1 MGAVTQGFQ
10 LAGNVLNGSAKAGS
24 FALRHK
30 KKLMAGTAGVYAYPY
45 VEPIARAAYNIYHWS
60 KDNLGG
66 FGTLLAGTAV
76 GAIAIAA
83 FSKTA
88 KLIKKAALA
97 AVLAGGLY
105 LGASYLFNKSAT
117 GAAVAATGLGF
128 SALGVENVFDLGQA
142 WKTIKGNTV
151 GKLSSVFSRLTNTA
165 ALGGLAPKVTTSL
178 NGLAQPD
185 IPNSDPLRIP
195 DTEFSPSR
203 IPAVPRQLV
212 TPEVDSAPNVDTMRT
227 PQVDVTTDVDTLRV
241 PTQNT
246 DSSRINVT
254 TDKPVSTPDTPG
266 KLTTPDVASE
276 PPLVDT
282 TPAAPI
288 KTANVAD
295 DVTDFA
301 QKEASMLSKISDSWT
316 AIRAGKIGQHL
327 PAIAGTAAVAGIGAL
342 LVRACDDQIDFATSL
357 KEQGLIDEG
366 GLDAYIAFNN
376 KSKLKIGSDLAIG
389 AADPTGASLIYTA
402 KVEKDTYDDF
412 KDWLDKHG
420 ALLSPDQAK
429 ALSMSIFTPDTV
441 SKEIAN
447 EVQRNIPTSYAG
459 QPKVLHGVI
468 GARMELDNFLAENPY
483 PGTHLAFDPT
493 KPTSFE
499 EIESM
504 QSDWHQQQGEYM
516 EGIRQEVAKLVSD
529 PNSDSTRAYLSL
541 YKPEDRL
548 NLAVRLSKADEN
560 VSSYPELSA
569 YLGAK
574 ETWNPLDDRR
584 SKNAIIGD
592 EESLTKLDDYIVG
605 QLNRANVDTQQLT
618 NPRPA
623 SRPTAPILAM

>member
-1 MGAVTQGFQ
+1 MSTLTLGRRLGGELLGGAARTTGRV
-10 LAGNVLNGSAKAGS
+10 AGGTTAVAGAGYLS
-24 FALRHK
+24 YNWLESK
-30 KKLMAGTAGVYAYPY
+30 IGGTASKLRLGV
-45 VEPIARAAYNIYHWS
+45 S
-60 KDNLGG
+60 GL
-66 FGTLLAGTAV
+66 
-76 GAIAIAA
+76 AIAYAA
-83 FSKTA
+83 FRGIKSAVSNTA
-88 KLIKKAALA
+88 SLIKKAAIA
-97 AVLAGGLY
+97 AVIGFGGYALY
-105 LGASYLFNKSAT
+105 QYFNKNAAGATIASA
-117 GAAVAATGLGF
+117 AGLGI
-128 SALGVENVFDLGQA
+128 SALGEDSLFQLKNA
-142 WKTIKGNTV
+142 WKTMTGNTFE
-151 GKLSSVFSRLTNTA
+151 KLSSVFSRLTNTTA
-165 ALGGLAPKVTTSL
+165 VVGSAPNVTTSL
-178 NGLAQPD
+178 NGLAQPS
-185 IPNSDPLRIP
+185 IPNP
-195 DTEFSPSR
+195 DSLLVPNTKLSPSR
-203 IPAVPRQLV
+203 IPAVPRQPA
-212 TPEVDSAPNVDTMRT
+212 TPEMNSAPDVNTLRT
-227 PQVDVTTDVDTLRV
+227 PRVDVTTDIDTLRV

-276 PPLVDT
+276 LPLVDT

-288 KTANVAD
+288 KTTNVAD

-301 QKEASMLSKISDSWT
+301 QKEAGILSKISDSWT

-327 PAIAGTAAVAGIGAL
+327 PAIVGTAAVAGIGAL

-376 KSKLKIGSDLAIG
+376 RSELKIGSDLAIG

-402 KVEKDTYDDF
+402 KVENDTYGDF
-412 KDWLDKHG
+412 ESWLDKHG

-441 SKEIAN
+441 SEEIAKK
-447 EVQRNIPTSYAG
+447 VQQNIPTDYDN
-459 QPKVLHGVI
+459 QPTALNGVI
-468 GARMELDNFLAENPY
+468 GARIELDNFLAENPY

-504 QSDWHQQQGEYM
+504 QSDWHRQQGKYM

-529 PNSDSTRAYLSL
+529 PNPDSTRAYLSL

-548 NLAVRLSKADEN
+548 NLAVRLSKADTN
-560 VSSYPELSA
+560 LSAYPELSE
-569 YLGAK
+569 YLKAE
-574 ETWNPLDDRR
+574 ETWNPFEDLRVLD
-584 SKNAIIGD
+584 N
-592 EESLTKLDDYIVG
+592 YIVG
-605 QLNRANVDTQQLT
+605 QLKRTNADTPQPT

-623 SRPTAPILAM
+623 SKPIAPILAM